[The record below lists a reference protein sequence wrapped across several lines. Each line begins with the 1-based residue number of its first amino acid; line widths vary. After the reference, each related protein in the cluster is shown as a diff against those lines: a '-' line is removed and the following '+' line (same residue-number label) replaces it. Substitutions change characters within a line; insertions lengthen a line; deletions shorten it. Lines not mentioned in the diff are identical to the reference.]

1 VRGGSRQS
9 ICQPALHL
17 SQRSSLSQT
26 ASDGK
31 KTNAPIT
38 PIRPLPGDSAPL
50 GVINTAASRGG
61 NESHSRGE
69 GDPVHKDKSPLK
81 KKNLKEKSSGSRSRV
96 PPMANHGT
104 NLGLNQIEQSLT
116 KMKHSSKDHPS
127 S

>member
-1 VRGGSRQS
+1 MRGGSRQS

-69 GDPVHKDKSPLK
+69 GDPVHNDKSPLK
-81 KKNLKEKSSGSRSRV
+81 KKKPEGEIV
-96 PPMANHGT
+96 WV
-104 NLGLNQIEQSLT
+104 EV
-116 KMKHSSKDHPS
+116 PS
-127 S
+127 SPNGEPRYQPWAQSD